1 MTTFGVTD
9 AALAAAI
16 EELQDLPGEEL
27 DELFTEKTDDLS
39 DGHLVEY
46 AEECVRHADEVER
59 DRIKLDEHLWD
70 ANENKMRE
78 LQTKD
83 DWQAKL
89 TTNEPFQT
97 VIQAKMLV
105 RKAIVDQPE
114 WINATTDMTDD
125 PIAVMKAEFW
135 QDALRW
141 WAKRIKL
148 THLFP
153 DMTEMAFSV
162 GISVALKAL
171 WVTNQDGSEGIKPVK
186 IEPWKIRRDVDAMS
200 REPQSGLFCIH
211 QDWVDYHVLLD
222 GEKKGYYQNVSS
234 ALHDKG
240 DEGSLDRNKERRKR
254 GLVDRS
260 HRFRPQ
266 VFVREFW
273 GGVLDHNGEMVM
285 PKVRFTVANRTVIAR
300 PKPVKFP
307 RIKWPIHQFAAI
319 PHMRNF
325 HGYSLI
331 EGMLKMWKF
340 RNNLLSM
347 TADKLSFVLNG
358 AYEVDESKLMNPADK
373 ELYPGC
379 TKAIRL
385 GQKGAYSLIPSDG
398 SFLPVI
404 ESMMAVTGNLFQNGV
419 FVTELLKGETG
430 QRKDITKGEVQIKT
444 QQAMGVFEGI
454 GRDVEYGAEQCIE
467 MLQDVL
473 TTYWDPSDT
482 PSYYAVLGR
491 KHAQI
496 LGMIASLSPEQRT
509 EAIAQETDVEIR
521 GVSIMFQKAELVDRL
536 INMVKLTDS
545 PRFAP
550 YAKND
555 VLIRKMAGA
564 LDAGDA
570 IRSEEEMD
578 AMQQQQQAMQ
588 AAQQQAAAL
597 QAVMG
602 GGGAE
607 PGGQPMPPDD
617 PADAPPHGS
626 PLQPLAMEHT

>member
-1 MTTFGVTD
+1 VSAFGVTD

-16 EELQDLPGEEL
+16 EEMQDLPDEEL
-27 DELFTEKTDDLS
+27 EGLFKEESDELS

-46 AEECVRHADEVER
+46 VEECVRHADDVER
-59 DRIKLDEHLWD
+59 DRITLDEHLWD
-70 ANENKMRE
+70 AHENKMRE
-78 LQTKD
+78 LQMKD

-125 PIAVMKAEFW
+125 PTAVMKAEFW
-135 QDALRW
+135 QDSLRW
-141 WAKRIKL
+141 WAKKCRL
-148 THLFP
+148 THIFP
-153 DMTEMAFSV
+153 DMTEMAFAV
-162 GISVALKAL
+162 GTSLALKAL
-171 WVTNQDGSEGIKPVK
+171 WVTNPDGSEGIKPVK

-234 ALHDKG
+234 SLHDKG
-240 DEGSLDRNKERRKR
+240 DEGSLDRHKERRKR

-260 HRFRPQ
+260 NRFRPQ
-266 VFVREFW
+266 IFVREFW

-307 RIKWPIHQFAAI
+307 RIKWPIHQFAAV

-358 AYEVDESKLMNPADK
+358 AYEVDEMKLVNPADK

-379 TKAIRL
+379 TKAIRA
-385 GQKGAYSLIPSDG
+385 GQKGAYNLIPSDDN
-398 SFLPVI
+398 FLPVI
-404 ESMMAVTGNLFQNGV
+404 ESMMAMTGNLFQNGV

-430 QRKDITKGEVQIKT
+430 QRNDITKGEVQIKT

-454 GRDVEYGAEQCIE
+454 GRDVEYGAEQCVE

-473 TTYWDPSDT
+473 TTYWDPWDT

-491 KHAQI
+491 KHEQI
-496 LGMIASLSPEQRT
+496 LGMIAAMSPDQRM
-509 EAIAQETDVEIR
+509 EALKQETDVEIR

-545 PRFAP
+545 PRFSP
-550 YAKND
+550 YAKDD

-570 IRSEEEMD
+570 IRNEEEMD
-578 AMQQQQQAMQ
+578 AIQRQQQAIQ
-588 AAQQQAAAL
+588 AEQQQAAAL
-597 QAVMG
+597 QAVLG
-602 GGGAE
+602 GGGSDNS
-607 PGGQPMPPDD
+607 GMPMPSDQPT
-617 PADAPPHGS
+617 DAPPQG
-626 PLQPLAMEHT
+626 PPTQPLAMEHA